1 MSTHRLNEVAAMLR
15 GRKDHMDTDAASD
28 VQAAATQIANLERT
42 LATKE
47 LAETKLR
54 EALFELRS
62 RCGTIYR
69 SREANMLA
77 CDVVSAINDAI
88 MIISTPITTEALDR
102 YVEGKVKEARPVID
116 GLIWAVAHEDNLS
129 VGMLFDTP
137 AQANAFVASVS
148 ASTPPL
154 PTQQYCDDCDGCGWV
169 EGGKAIQ
176 TTCHK
181 CKGTG
186 VLPIAQPTEQPK

>member
-47 LAETKLR
+47 LEVTKLR

-69 SREANMLA
+69 SREANTLA

-88 MIISTPITTEALDR
+88 MIISTPITTDALDS
-102 YVEGKVKEARPVID
+102 YVAEKVEDARSEERKRGTRLARDVFDNTRASGGEGSLYQQGWEAAAERI
-116 GLIWAVAHEDNLS
+116 EDAIRECPNPTS
-129 VGMLFDTP
+129 
-137 AQANAFVASVS
+137 
-148 ASTPPL
+148 PPL
-154 PTQQYCDDCDGCGWV
+154 P
-169 EGGKAIQ
+169 
-176 TTCHK
+176 
-181 CKGTG
+181 
-186 VLPIAQPTEQPK
+186 AQPTEQPK